1 MPKLLVLDVMI
12 EVWTS
17 ILPFYV
23 CEFPIV
29 CHFVHLPKKKK
40 PHKIYSKKKTDKKK
54 EMLCSSDRKNFSLFT
69 PRVFF
74 YFHFCPCIKTSG
86 CVFRSF
92 FSSNL
97 EKIQKVRSEVLFP
110 GKKIQ
115 KTLSKFFIQGQKK
128 KIGV

>member
-1 MPKLLVLDVMI
+1 LSLRLSAK
-12 EVWTS
+12 E
-17 ILPFYV
+17 
-23 CEFPIV
+23 
-29 CHFVHLPKKKK
+29 KKN
-40 PHKIYSKKKTDKKK
+40 HTRFTQKKKTDKKK

-86 CVFRSF
+86 CIFRSF

-97 EKIQKVRSEVLFP
+97 EKIQKIHSKVLFQ